1 MFEISKNKNKG
12 RRRGGKD
19 GRKQKRQKKIKN
31 ERREK
36 LEMRINNIFK
46 LQGNKTNLGNT
57 YRIIEIYESFVSYL
71 LLYIKLLLKLSSLKQ

>member
-1 MFEISKNKNKG
+1 MKYPKIRIKE
-12 RRRGGKD
+12 GGEE
-19 GRKQKRQKKIKN
+19 GRKKGGEEAEKTKENKKWKKREIGN
-31 ERREK
+31 AY
-36 LEMRINNIFK
+36 NIFK

>member
-1 MFEISKNKNKG
+1 MKEKRREG
-12 RRRGGKD
+12 RKEGK
-19 GRKQKRQKKIKN
+19 KQKRQKKIKN
-31 ERREK
+31 ERRRREK

-71 LLYIKLLLKLSSLKQ
+71 LLCIKLLLKLSSLKQ